1 MILQTRL
8 YNLPRDARDT
18 LFLLA
23 VIAWVVAP
31 LVAHV
36 PWWTSAT
43 AAALLLWRGVLAWRG
58 APLPGRWLVALLLLL
73 AVAATLATQRTLL
86 GQGAGVVLV
95 VLLLALKTLEA
106 RARRDALVIFFL
118 GFFTVLSN
126 FFFSQ
131 SLATA
136 AAMLVALLGLLTA
149 LVNAHLPVGRPPLA
163 QSLRIASTMVLWGA
177 PVMLALFLLFPRMA
191 PLWGLPP
198 DAPLGRSGLS
208 DQMQVGRMAEL
219 ALDDSVALRVRFDTP
234 GNAAPPQSQLY
245 FRGPVLSQFD
255 GRQWRAAPPAAGQA
269 PAQLQ
274 VQGAPLHYTVTL
286 EPHHKPWLLLLDA
299 VPERPDL
306 GAGRAAFMAPT
317 LEWLATRPVTD
328 TLRYSATSYPRFRHG
343 PAQQNLQL
351 RDLVELPAGF
361 NPRTL
366 ALAQELHRSPEVV
379 RGGAPALVNAAL
391 ARLQRGGYRYT
402 LAPGVYGTHSADEFW
417 FDRKAGFCE
426 HIASAFVVLMRAG
439 DVPARIVTGYQGGER
454 NPLDG
459 EWTVRQS
466 DAHAWAEVWL
476 QGRGWV
482 RVDPTGAVAPER
494 TARLQRLRAPRGL
507 LGEAMGRAMGVDL
520 SERLRALWEASNHR
534 WNQWVLNY
542 TQARQW
548 NLLRA
553 LGIEAPGGV
562 DLLRLLAALI
572 GVTALAG
579 AAWALWDRRQRD
591 PWLRL
596 LETARQRLA
605 RAGLLLPAH
614 LAPRAMA
621 ERAQAHFGAAA
632 AAPLAQ
638 WLLRLEH
645 QRYAPPASGA
655 PGRAAQLRALRRQA
669 RRLPWPRPLRGSGS
683 GSGSGNHPTP
693 PASGQA
699 PLPPLPGAAAA
710 GQ

>member
-1 MILQTRL
+1 MTLQERL
-8 YNLPRDARDT
+8 TALPRDARDT

-31 LVAHV
+31 QVAQV
-36 PWWTSAT
+36 PWWTSAA

-58 APLPGRWLVALLLLL
+58 SALPGRWTVVALLGL

-86 GQGAGVVLV
+86 GRDAGVVLV

-163 QSLRIASTMVLWGA
+163 QSLATASRMVLWGA
-177 PVMLALFLLFPRMA
+177 PVMLALFVLFPRMA
-191 PLWGLPP
+191 PLWGLPN
-198 DAPLGRSGLS
+198 DQFAGRTGLS
-208 DQMQVGRMAEL
+208 DHMQVGRMAEL
-219 ALDDSVALRVRFDTP
+219 ALDNSIALRVRFDTP

-255 GRQWRAAPPAAGQA
+255 GRQWRAPTAPDRLPAN
-269 PAQLQ
+269 LQ
-274 VQGAPLHYTVTL
+274 VAGAPLHYTVTL
-286 EPHHKPWLLLLDA
+286 EAHQKPWLLLLDA

-306 GAGRAAFMAPT
+306 GSGRGGAFMTPE
-317 LEWLATRPVTD
+317 LQWLATRAVTD
-328 TLRYSATSYPRFRHG
+328 TLRYRATSYPQFRHG
-343 PAQQNLQL
+343 PAEQSLQL
-351 RDLVELPAGF
+351 RELVDLPAGF

-366 ALAQELHRSPEVV
+366 ALAQELHRSPAVL
-379 RGGAPALVNAAL
+379 RGGAPALVEAAL
-391 ARLQRGGYRYT
+391 ALLKTGGYTYT
-402 LAPGVYGTHSADEFW
+402 LEPGVYGRHSADEFW

-454 NPLDG
+454 NPVDG
-459 EWTVRQS
+459 DWTVRQS

-482 RVDPTGAVAPER
+482 RVDPTGAVAPDR
-494 TARLQRLRAPRGL
+494 TGQLQRLRAPRGL
-507 LGEAMGRAMGVDL
+507 LTEALGSTIGIDL
-520 SERLRALWEASNHR
+520 SEHLRALWEATNAR

-542 TQARQW
+542 TQARQF

-553 LGIEAPGGV
+553 LGIEAPSGL
-562 DLLRLLAALI
+562 DLLRLLAGLVGVAALI
-572 GVTALAG
+572 GAS
-579 AAWALWDRRQRD
+579 WALWERRQHD

-605 RAGLLLPAH
+605 RAGLALPAH
-614 LAPRAMA
+614 LPPRAMA
-621 ERAQAHFGAAA
+621 ERVQAHFGGEA
-632 AAPLAQ
+632 AAPLAA
-638 WLLRLEH
+638 WLLRLEQ
-645 QRYAPPASGA
+645 QRYALPPASGA
-655 PGRAAQLRALRRQA
+655 SRTPGALGRTAQLRALRRAA
-669 RRLPWPRPLRGSGS
+669 RRLPWPRTRQSS
-683 GSGSGNHPTP
+683 QQKTP
-693 PASGQA
+693 PANSTAA
-699 PLPPLPGAAAA
+699 PADTAAAK
-710 GQ
+710 Q